1 MAFDPK
7 AIADLAVPITK
18 PQEEIAVLS
27 EDIKVKAT
35 TIDPLTSMPSDFN
48 PKSDYFFGRNIAAP
62 VKESLEQ
69 RNYNIED
76 AYVKL
81 NDGTYLAKY
90 DSYKEGRDNA
100 EYFGQTQTATDKWLN
115 GTTKFLGKTGLA
127 IIGGTV
133 GMVNSVGKLAEDG
146 TMTSLYDNDF
156 TRTLDD
162 WNTKLDYKLPNYYTK
177 QEQDRNIF
185 GQATTANFWADKV
198 LGGLS
203 FTAGAI
209 VSEGIWAWATGGSSL
224 GSTFARWGSKG
235 LGFTKVAQGV
245 NNYKSLLKSPL
256 LQAYR
261 AGNVSKNTAIAL
273 GRAGDFLNAVRFTI
287 TSAGYEASV
296 EALQYKKE
304 ATENFYNSF
313 AGLNGRQP
321 TDEDIEIF
329 QTNLND
335 SANAVFGM
343 NMAIVGSSNLVTLG
357 GIFNLKNPIKTGIGD
372 FIEKKAFG
380 RGITSSLDDAGKT
393 IYAPIQATRAQKITR
408 NIFDYGKTPVV
419 EGLYEEGLQ
428 GVTTKTA
435 NKWIEHSYNPQLA
448 TENVEMAGLIYES
461 LGEQYG
467 TKEGWVENGIG
478 MIIGAL
484 GGTVNVANQRRVSKS
499 EIEFKVAGL
508 NTFTEKVL
516 GERLMLA
523 NRVSGFSQE
532 AAQEAQKGNIVK
544 SRMAN
549 DGVLHA
555 KLNHQYQ
562 LGGNLNE
569 TVEEA
574 RVALDSMTT
583 QQFIDAGVATATETA
598 EIQKQ
603 IEDFKIDTLNQYSSI
618 AKQFTQNRK
627 YAEYVIGKNRLSGAQ
642 DVLQTGE
649 ESLRTNNQEALI
661 QSLTWNLTAGE
672 NAGALIKDIQD
683 QISNELGIEQS
694 NVLRTLTQLNKQ
706 QTSKKGQLTKNIN
719 KRKALVIE
727 RDRLQK
733 SLIEVQN
740 TPQET
745 EGNREQ
751 GRQLGQLNIRLLE
764 LDEQINTIDLDLQVT
779 ANELNSQK
787 QFGQDISNLN
797 INQIQDYSLITVED
811 LSNLDSNI
819 ENFEKLVQSY
829 EASNPKRYRYLQDLL
844 DEYSQAQDIFKTNQA
859 TALAISSG
867 NLKLKNINSWLSKQL
882 SKKDSL
888 DEFTKDWLID
898 ILRNYQQNKVST
910 LAKETGQEETI
921 SSEEY
926 QAFTEEGIVSDEILN
941 SIASKSRQQQQLTER
956 EQEIFN
962 SRETEI
968 QDIIKETLI
977 PFNESEQI
985 RELNALGIRQSKNI
999 KKDIEN
1005 LAKDNYILTHIT
1017 DEQDAKNIFNSVFEF
1032 SLGGGLS
1039 GTATLLGSNG
1049 VLEQLNRILSGNSP
1063 HRGLTGMTIFAI
1075 PKNLLRERATTE
1087 DIENFIIENYPE
1099 SIGDNIGIPNEFNA
1113 GYFNNSTL
1121 YLRGVETVTEINPLT
1136 PLEQLKQRLDNLLKR
1151 DFNSLTYIGENYDE
1165 IFLKKPS
1172 KSEIE
1177 EYRRL
1182 KYEDVE
1188 NERMQFLREKL
1199 GNWRLLDSAV
1209 TEENQSIADLIDL
1222 IEQLETTIDQIDT
1235 QDEIT
1240 PELIQD
1246 IASPSKDGVTNTTVR
1261 YDLAQNTLGSTT
1273 VQILKDKG
1281 IYKFSHLKMSSILNN
1296 LGIPFNS
1303 ERLKVTKDGKVIK
1316 NVTENTFQNY
1326 TPGTTFHIDNTRIVV
1341 GTGNTLEIKAED
1353 YLTLRDS
1360 LNLHIIVP
1368 TINWSYFDVYEK
1380 FGEYERKRPSDFE
1393 EDINPQLLY
1402 DIKPEDNLGFQIAN
1416 DSYNQS
1422 LRDRVLNEE
1431 MSPALEKE
1439 IQNSLKIYI
1448 TYKGQPISTLKAT
1461 GSSVAPSDNFLLLRE
1476 TAKKAFIT
1484 NPTSPILNGTVK
1496 ARKIF
1501 LGSPQLTT
1509 ENLTPINSP
1518 IPLEAINK
1526 VISTGYVQNGEF
1538 TLSREVGEIE
1548 KTYLTGAK
1556 DKKQPVIIFKRG
1568 AYNVAYP
1575 VSLIKSSSPVA
1586 ETILSIVQNNELTE
1600 TAKIKAIN
1608 QRIIETGIASDKR
1621 LTEYNIDQINAI
1633 INDFSAN
1640 QTFVSMDTFSSPNYR
1655 WQNLTTDIL
1664 INIDLNN
1671 LDQVISDAKLEI
1683 DLNSININTP
1693 EQDRFE
1699 NIIEVDNR
1707 LSDLAIELY
1716 TDYTQNAQIKYINS
1730 KGEILEDTN
1739 YTNVFDEGI
1748 IITNPTSHVQVLRN
1762 ANAIKQAFSEKLPK
1776 IVKSVLSP
1784 QIIEEV
1790 EFLIRKQEFYRN
1802 QTQPNREETDEAINE
1817 NSCG

>member
-7 AIADLAVPITK
+7 AIADLSVPITK

-27 EDIKVKAT
+27 ENIKTKAT

-90 DSYKEGRDNA
+90 DSYKEGRNNA

-115 GTTKFLGKTGLA
+115 GATKFIGKTGTA

-133 GMVNSVGKLAEDG
+133 GVVNSVGKMVEDG
-146 TMTSLYDNDF
+146 TLTSLYDNDF

-177 QEQDRNIF
+177 QEQEGNIF
-185 GQATTANFWADKV
+185 SQATTANFWADKV

-209 VSEGIWAWATGGSSL
+209 VSEGIWAWATGGTSL

-245 NNYKSLLKSPL
+245 NNYKSLLKAPL
-256 LQAYR
+256 LQAYK

-273 GRAGDFLNAVRFTI
+273 GRAGDLLNTVRFTT

-313 AGLNGRQP
+313 ADLNGRQP
-321 TDEDIEIF
+321 TEEDIQIF

-380 RGITSSLDDAGKT
+380 RGITSSLDDAGRT
-393 IYAPIQATRAQKITR
+393 IYAPIQATRSQNIAR

-428 GVTTKTA
+428 GVTTKVA
-435 NKWIEHSYNPQLA
+435 NKWIDHSYNPQLA
-448 TENVEMAGLIYES
+448 TDNVEMAGLIYES

-467 TKEGWVENGIG
+467 TKEGWVENGVG

-484 GGTVNVANQRRVSKS
+484 GGTVNVANQRRASES
-499 EIEFKVAGL
+499 EIDFKVSGL
-508 NTFTEKVL
+508 NTFTEKL
-516 GERLMLA
+516 IGERLLLA

-532 AAQEAQKGNIVK
+532 ASQENQKGNIVK
-544 SRMAN
+544 SRIAN
-549 DGVLHA
+549 DGVLHS

-574 RVALDSMTT
+574 RTALDTMTT
-583 QQFIDAGVATATETA
+583 QQFIDAGVVTAVEPTA
-598 EIQKQ
+598 IQTQ
-603 IEDFKIDTLNQYSSI
+603 IDDFKADVINQYSTV

-627 YAEYVIGKNRLSGAQ
+627 YAEYVIGRERLLGAEE
-642 DVLQTGE
+642 VYQTGNDA
-649 ESLRTNNQEALI
+649 LNNNQEALI

-672 NAGALIKDIQD
+672 NAGALIKDLQD
-683 QISNELGIEQS
+683 QISNEVGIEQS
-694 NVLRTLTQLNKQ
+694 SVLRTLTQLNKQ
-706 QTSKKGQLTKNIN
+706 QASRKGQLTKNIN
-719 KRKALVIE
+719 KRKALVTE

-733 SLIEVQN
+733 SLVEVQN
-740 TPQET
+740 TPTET

-751 GRQLGQLNIRLLE
+751 GRELGQLNIRLLE
-764 LDEQINTIDLDLQVT
+764 LDDQINTIDSELQVS
-779 ANELNSQK
+779 ADELNSQK

-797 INQIQDYSLITVED
+797 INQIQDYSLIGVED
-811 LSNLDSNI
+811 LTNLDTNI
-819 ENFEKLVQSY
+819 TNFRKLVDSY
-829 EASNPKRYRYLQDLL
+829 KTSNPQRYQYLQDLL
-844 DEYSQAQDIFKTNQA
+844 DEYSQAQDVFNTNQS

-867 NLKLKNINSWLSKQL
+867 SLKLKNINNWLSKQL
-882 SKKDSL
+882 NKKASL
-888 DEFTKDWLID
+888 DEFTRDWLVD
-898 ILRNYQQNKVST
+898 ILRNYQNNKVST
-910 LAKETGQEETI
+910 LAKETGEDEVI
-921 SSEEY
+921 LDEDY
-926 QAFTEEGIVSDEILN
+926 QAFTEENIVSDEILN
-941 SIASKSRQQQQLTER
+941 SLANKTRQDQALTER
-956 EQEIFN
+956 EQEIYS

-968 QDIIKETLI
+968 QNIIKETPIVKQLPI
-977 PFNESEQI
+977 SDFE
-985 RELNALGIRQSKNI
+985 R
-999 KKDIEN
+999 
-1005 LAKDNYILTHIT
+1005 LTP
-1017 DEQDAKNIFNSVFEF
+1017 V
-1032 SLGGGLS
+1032 
-1039 GTATLLGSNG
+1039 
-1049 VLEQLNRILSGNSP
+1049 EQL
-1063 HRGLTGMTIFAI
+1063 
-1075 PKNLLRERATTE
+1075 RE
-1087 DIENFIIENYPE
+1087 
-1099 SIGDNIGIPNEFNA
+1099 
-1113 GYFNNSTL
+1113 
-1121 YLRGVETVTEINPLT
+1121 
-1136 PLEQLKQRLDNLLKR
+1136 RLDNLLKR
-1151 DFNSLTYIGENYDE
+1151 NFNSLTYIGENFDE
-1165 IFLKKPS
+1165 LYLKKPS

-1182 KYEDVE
+1182 KSEGIED
-1188 NERMQFLREKL
+1188 ERMQFLREKL

-1222 IEQLETTIDQIDT
+1222 IEQLETTIDQADT

-1240 PELIQD
+1240 PELIED
-1246 IASPSKDGVTNTTVR
+1246 IASPNKDGVTNTTVR

-1281 IYKFSHLKMSSILNN
+1281 IYKFSHLKMSSILSN
-1296 LGIPFNS
+1296 LGISFNS

-1316 NVTENTFQNY
+1316 KVTENTFQNY

-1341 GTGNTLEIKAED
+1341 GAGNTLEIKAED

-1393 EDINPQLLY
+1393 EEINPQLLY
-1402 DIKPEDNLGFQIAN
+1402 DIKPGDNLGFQIAN
-1416 DSYNQS
+1416 DSYNQA

-1476 TAKKAFIT
+1476 MAKKAFIN
-1484 NPTSPILNGTVK
+1484 NPTSPVLNGIAK
-1496 ARKIF
+1496 ARKVF
-1501 LGSPQLTT
+1501 LGSPQLAT
-1509 ENLTPINSP
+1509 ENLIPVSSP

-1526 VISTGYVQNGEF
+1526 VISTGYIQNGEF
-1538 TLSREVGEIE
+1538 TLSREVGEVE
-1548 KTYLTGAK
+1548 KTYLTGVK
-1556 DKKQPVIIFKRG
+1556 DKKQPVIVFKRG
-1568 AYNVAYP
+1568 AYNIAYP
-1575 VSLIKSSSPVA
+1575 ASLVKSSSPVA
-1586 ETILSIVQNNELTE
+1586 ETILSIVQNNELNE

-1621 LTEYNIDQINAI
+1621 LTEYNLDQINAI
-1633 INDFSAN
+1633 INDFAAN

-1655 WQNLTTDIL
+1655 WQNLTSDIL

-1683 DLNSININTP
+1683 DLNSIDINTP

-1707 LSDLAIELY
+1707 LSDLAVELY
-1716 TDYTQNAQIKYINS
+1716 TDYTQNAQIKYINA

-1748 IITNPTSHVQVLRN
+1748 IITNPTSYVQVLRN

-1802 QTQPNREETDEAINE
+1802 QTQPKREEANEAINE